1 MQIFLVYLK
10 NILYFCSRIMKK
22 TVFLFLFGLISCS
35 IWAKNDSIHYELAY
49 RVNALGGMMVKDDK
63 VDPWIDRPML
73 GGTFAVEFLPTG
85 RWKSLQQWN
94 NTSVGVGVTYI
105 NLGNDK
111 MLGNTVALH
120 GHLNTPFVTLPHFVF
135 GLRPTVGLAF
145 CDKRYSN
152 TYQSDKYAKYSS
164 YEGANQSIGSVV
176 NAFLGLQLYM
186 DFPVRDGFDITLA
199 FGWHHISNGSIIH
212 PNGGYNML
220 NGELGMRYTPG
231 LSKARVAA
239 GTAYQ
244 RPKTDVPHHLYDGVT
259 KKWDVEIN
267 LGVKTGHNTAFVLTS
282 EKRKELISSDK
293 RSAEIIVPVLRGR
306 DVQRYY
312 AEQSMWL
319 IDSHNG
325 VKQKGIKRIAIS
337 NYPAI
342 KKHLDTWKRELE
354 KRGDK
359 GDTPYNLRDCAYWDF
374 LKREKILWGE
384 LSDNAKFVLS
394 KCYLLNTC
402 FFMVG
407 EKLHYLLGVLNSKL
421 ASWYFQFICTKSG
434 MGTVRW
440 YKGTVEQLPVVRP
453 DAKSEAAISDLVDQ
467 ILASKAKDREADTSP
482 LEAKI
487 DQLVYKLYGLTEE
500 EITIVEGR
508 GKTAA
513 AKDEASATPS
523 RRRTPRPATA
533 ADSPREEDDEELE

>member
-10 NILYFCSRIMKK
+10 NILYFCSQIMKK

-63 VDPWIDRPML
+63 VDPWINRPML

-164 YEGANQSIGSVV
+164 FEGANQSIGSVV

-231 LSKARVAA
+231 LSKARVAV

-259 KKWDVEIN
+259 KKWDVEIFATGGLKQN
-267 LGVKTGHNTAFVLTS
+267 YYKDNMNGMQFFGAASLGVAAHWQPVSIFKFGLGVDAFY
-282 EKRKELISSDK
+282 D
-293 RSAEIIVPVLRGR
+293 G
-306 DVQRYY
+306 YY
-312 AEQSMWL
+312 ACVNDEFKTE
-319 IDSHNG
+319 DSKHVTYFGKTYLKESKVENCFRVG
-325 VKQKGIKRIAIS
+325 ISLQPEFPTGKLTAGIHIGFYVWDPIKNLEPYKDAAKGLDRGIFYSYDFTKAS
-337 NYPAI
+337 NYQDGWLYTRFI
-342 KKHLDTWKRELE
+342 LNYLCTKHLFVQI
-354 KRGDK
+354 G
-359 GDTPYNLRDCAYWDF
+359 
-374 LKREKILWGE
+374 LKTHGVRAEFIDAG
-384 LSDNAKFVLS
+384 
-394 KCYLLNTC
+394 
-402 FFMVG
+402 
-407 EKLHYLLGVLNSKL
+407 LGVR
-421 ASWYFQFICTKSG
+421 I
-434 MGTVRW
+434 
-440 YKGTVEQLPVVRP
+440 
-453 DAKSEAAISDLVDQ
+453 
-467 ILASKAKDREADTSP
+467 
-482 LEAKI
+482 
-487 DQLVYKLYGLTEE
+487 
-500 EITIVEGR
+500 
-508 GKTAA
+508 
-513 AKDEASATPS
+513 
-523 RRRTPRPATA
+523 
-533 ADSPREEDDEELE
+533 